1 MQLHKERTYSKCKLV
16 CFKNLTPIIEYEI
29 SRSLYLVTTIWEPGS
44 EGLQELIPSYIL
56 IPEPDAPPPLNHR

>member
-1 MQLHKERTYSKCKLV
+1 MK
-16 CFKNLTPIIEYEI
+16 I

-56 IPEPDAPPPLNHR
+56 IPEPDPSPPH